1 MTSLESHMDENHH
14 SSDVWKNTEILQSA
28 RPSRSTLA
36 STWTSTPT
44 SSSTIKWISTSTAKV
59 HKWEEGIYLS
69 PSMAKNLKM
78 GGPKNPRKYQH
89 FGKPVFFFTT
99 LSKSRVTWYFL
110 STHSFYN
117 SNSIWWV
124 GLSVCARGVMFIEEE
139 DSKKGRVQL
148 DFGWSRENV
157 SLEDVGVVRRYLLQI
172 IWGSKKGEHG
182 WQISGRLQLTNDLRT
197 SSHLH
202 WIPALAECKWKDKDK
217 LKR

>member
-28 RPSRSTLA
+28 RPSRSTLT

-78 GGPKNPRKYQH
+78 GGPKNPRKYLH
-89 FGKPVFFFTT
+89 FWEIRFLFFIT
-99 LSKSRVTWYFL
+99 LSKSGVTWYFL

-157 SLEDVGVVRRYLLQI
+157 SLEEVGVVRCYLWPSLK
-172 IWGSKKGEHG
+172 SA
-182 WQISGRLQLTNDLRT
+182 LRPPP
-197 SSHLH
+197 S
-202 WIPALAECKWKDKDK
+202 ALAESANFRPFYVKRADFSPPPHATKKRRK
-217 LKR
+217 LV